1 LLSFATSLLAS
12 LETPL
17 VALWTFSVTKL
28 PACLMESMMVDVV
41 VVLIWFVWK
50 VFVVVM
56 VGWFESM
63 MVMKREEE
71 V

>member
-1 LLSFATSLLAS
+1 
-12 LETPL
+12 
-17 VALWTFSVTKL
+17 
-28 PACLMESMMVDVV
+28 MMVDVV